1 VTGATHPALELNQ
14 HQFVGAIHQREV
26 TNGAI
31 AVAAMVQGEA
41 KGVTAQAANF
51 WITAHQHI
59 EGSAKAGDTSATFRP
74 AHLD

>member
-1 VTGATHPALELNQ
+1 M
-14 HQFVGAIHQREV
+14 
-26 TNGAI
+26 
-31 AVAAMVQGEA
+31 AAMVEGEA